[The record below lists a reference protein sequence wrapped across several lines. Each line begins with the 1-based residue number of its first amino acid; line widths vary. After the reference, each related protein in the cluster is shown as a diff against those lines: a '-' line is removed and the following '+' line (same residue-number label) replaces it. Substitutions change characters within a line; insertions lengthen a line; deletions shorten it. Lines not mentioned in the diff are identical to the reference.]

1 VSAEQT
7 TVVQRRGRAPLS
19 PGLLQTLRDCA
30 ADLDKS
36 LALRVGVMDSQS
48 RIETVFREQRA
59 IIEDVSRRLREL
71 A

>member
-30 ADLDKS
+30 DRLDAS
-36 LALRVGVMDSQS
+36 LSLRVGMMDSQS
-48 RIETVFREQRA
+48 RVDAVFKAQREA
-59 IIEDVSRRLREL
+59 IMEVAAVLRSL